1 MKRSIRRGNFLNVDL
16 EVYSDRPLDLFV
28 SALGEAVDVLFLGET
43 RGRYLAA
50 LELAGSGW
58 QQEPDPIIMELA
70 KLIRG
75 LPEEARALWNTAS
88 ERRFDVGCDAPAG
101 PDARSMILSPETVAA
116 IADLNGTVVMTIYP
130 GELRRA

>member
-1 MKRSIRRGNFLNVDL
+1 MDL

-28 SALGEAVDVLFLGET
+28 SALGEAVDVLFLGEQ

-58 QQEPDPIIMELA
+58 QQEPDPIIMEFA
-70 KLIRG
+70 KLITG

-88 ERRFDVGCDAPAG
+88 ERRFDIGCGAPAG
-101 PDARSMILSPETVAA
+101 PGARSIVLRPATVAV

-130 GELRRA
+130 AELRRD